1 MRFILREQPEITIW
15 YHQHEALVF
24 KCKGRLDIQRRYAKL
39 VGLPLDRHH
48 QLFPGTAPAWE
59 NYRLEPS
66 TAFAV
71 ELPAGALTPKSTR
84 RHAHAV
90 MEVSRMLLG

>member
-1 MRFILREQPEITIW
+1 MRFILDIRPEITIW

-24 KCKGRLDIQRRYAKL
+24 KCKGRLDVQRRYAKL

-48 QLFPGTAPAWE
+48 HLLPGTSPAWE
-59 NYRLEPS
+59 NHRLDRS

-71 ELPAGALTPKSTR
+71 ELPAGRLSAASAQ
-84 RHAHAV
+84 RHARAV
-90 MEVSRMLLG
+90 LAIAKMLLG